1 MIRTLS
7 GDVNLN
13 IHVRKCPDHK
23 ETNRNAID
31 AFINSSDFDPKVTIA
46 IGILCWL
53 MDYQVSEIRIIMES
67 SGISISTGEIS
78 NLFREFLLRFYVI
91 HRRHLKDL
99 DIKN

>member
-1 MIRTLS
+1 VIRTLS

-31 AFINSSDFDPKVTIA
+31 AFINSSDFDPRVTIA
-46 IGILCWL
+46 IGILRWL

-67 SGISISTGEIS
+67 SGISISTGEMVSTSLILH
-78 NLFREFLLRFYVI
+78 NIVLIYIFI
-91 HRRHLKDL
+91 
-99 DIKN
+99 

>member
-31 AFINSSDFDPKVTIA
+31 AFINSSDFDPRVTIA
-46 IGILCWL
+46 IGILRWL

-67 SGISISTGEIS
+67 SGISISTGEMVSTSLILH
-78 NLFREFLLRFYVI
+78 NIVLIYIFI
-91 HRRHLKDL
+91 
-99 DIKN
+99 